1 MSTGISATRSDVESR
16 MTSEIAGREFGKEA
30 GDFVSLF
37 QSHFILPK
45 VLFILEFKSWGE
57 EIKCSL

>member
-1 MSTGISATRSDVESR
+1 